1 MILQNIL
8 QIISFYSVIETF
20 TLFFSSKAL
29 ITLHSVLLPRCAEL
43 ARYRKKRKKERFIV
57 KKMQHTSLHC

>member
-20 TLFFSSKAL
+20 TLFFSQK
-29 ITLHSVLLPRCAEL
+29 HLL
-43 ARYRKKRKKERFIV
+43 RYTVYCYRAVQNSRVTEKKER
-57 KKMQHTSLHC
+57 KKDLLWKKCNILVYM

>member
-20 TLFFSSKAL
+20 TLFFSQK
-29 ITLHSVLLPRCAEL
+29 HLL
-43 ARYRKKRKKERFIV
+43 RYTVYCYRAVQNSHVTEKKER
-57 KKMQHTSLHC
+57 KKDLL